1 VNVVVLG
8 AGGLLGRHVVE
19 ELRRGGVGKGAIAVG
34 PSVEVRALTR
44 AECNIADAVEV
55 RARTVGAG
63 VIINCAAF
71 TNVDGAE
78 NDEDGAY
85 RSNALG
91 AENVARAATAHRAR
105 LVHISTDFVFD
116 GAQVEPYDE
125 FARPNP
131 QSVYARSKWAGE
143 QLAEKRCAE
152 LFVVRVQGLYGAGGG
167 NFSSKL
173 RQLVLD
179 GKPLKL
185 DGERRVQ
192 PTWARAAAR
201 QIVALAASDAYG
213 LYHVSCKGETTWAG
227 FTERLAEKLGA
238 PPKWTVVRTDELA
251 APARRPV
258 NCLFRHR
265 MLALH
270 DLDRMPTWQ
279 EAQDEYLA
287 AEGSAR

>member
-1 VNVVVLG
+1 VRVVVYG

-19 ELRRGGVGKGAIAVG
+19 ELEQVQG
-34 PSVEVRALTR
+34 VEVTALGRAQ
-44 AECNIADAVEV
+44 CDIADGAAV
-55 RARTVGAG
+55 RARLAGAD
-63 VIINCAAF
+63 VAINCAAF

-78 NDEDGAY
+78 ADEDGAY
-85 RSNALG
+85 RANALG
-91 AENVARAATAHRAR
+91 AEHVARAAAAERAK
-105 LVHISTDFVFD
+105 LVHVSTDFVFD

-143 QLAEKRCAE
+143 ELAQKRCAE
-152 LFVVRVQGLYGAGGG
+152 LFLVRVQGLYGKGGA

-179 GKPLKL
+179 GKSLKL

-192 PTWARAAAR
+192 PTWARAVAR
-201 QIVALAASDAYG
+201 QIVAFCASDAYG
-213 LYHVSCKGETTWAG
+213 IYHVSCKGETTWAG
-227 FTERLAEKLGA
+227 FSARLADRLGQ
-238 PPKWTVVRTDELA
+238 PHRWQVVRSDELA
-251 APARRPV
+251 APAKRPP

-270 DLDRMPTWQ
+270 DLDRMPTW
-279 EAQDEYLA
+279 EAAQDEYLA
-287 AEGSAR
+287 EAARQ